1 MQDAELFFQAADHR
15 HLFLYLDAL
24 AASVARRQANVEE
37 CAQRSRDEYQ
47 HLYARIERLECELQQ
62 EKDENALLRHQI
74 SLESRRTA
82 AANALLADMQNDL
95 AAALGDTARP
105 PVSACASLY
114 ADMVFLREKLQ
125 RTQTFPLFQEDDPM
139 PSSANPAQAK
149 DELWQ
154 NYLRHL
160 GIEDMREILT
170 RCQSSADTLATLPP
184 SAAGYF
190 SPLPDIQRF
199 FVMLIDCLDAVGNAA
214 APGGSDTFAALRD
227 DIRSLAGKIERAF
240 REQEQELVELFAV
253 LYAFF
258 KKTEIPARQP
268 EHTPDEGGQTH

>member
-1 MQDAELFFQAADHR
+1 MQDAKLFFQAADHR

-24 AASVARRQANVEE
+24 AASEARRQANVEE

-74 SLESRRTA
+74 SLESRRT

-139 PSSANPAQAK
+139 PSSAIPHRPKTNSG
-149 DELWQ
+149 
-154 NYLRHL
+154 RTTC
-160 GIEDMREILT
+160 GIW
-170 RCQSSADTLATLPP
+170 A
-184 SAAGYF
+184 
-190 SPLPDIQRF
+190 
-199 FVMLIDCLDAVGNAA
+199 
-214 APGGSDTFAALRD
+214 
-227 DIRSLAGKIERAF
+227 
-240 REQEQELVELFAV
+240 
-253 LYAFF
+253 
-258 KKTEIPARQP
+258 
-268 EHTPDEGGQTH
+268 

>member
-24 AASVARRQANVEE
+24 AASEARRQANVEE

-82 AANALLADMQNDL
+82 ANALLADMQNDL
-95 AAALGDTARP
+95 AAALGVTARP

-139 PSSANPAQAK
+139 PSSAIPHRPKTNSG
-149 DELWQ
+149 
-154 NYLRHL
+154 RTTC
-160 GIEDMREILT
+160 GIW
-170 RCQSSADTLATLPP
+170 A
-184 SAAGYF
+184 
-190 SPLPDIQRF
+190 
-199 FVMLIDCLDAVGNAA
+199 
-214 APGGSDTFAALRD
+214 
-227 DIRSLAGKIERAF
+227 
-240 REQEQELVELFAV
+240 
-253 LYAFF
+253 
-258 KKTEIPARQP
+258 
-268 EHTPDEGGQTH
+268 